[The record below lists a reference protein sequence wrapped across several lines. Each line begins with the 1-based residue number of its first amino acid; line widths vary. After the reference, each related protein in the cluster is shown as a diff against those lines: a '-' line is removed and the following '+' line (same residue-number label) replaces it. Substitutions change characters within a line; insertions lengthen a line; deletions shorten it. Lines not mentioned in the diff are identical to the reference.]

1 VDTLRPHVLIV
12 GGFATSPFL
21 YVPMARRLGRR
32 GAADVS
38 IAPIWLPDWLVA
50 SRLGLGPLARRT
62 ARAIVRSWR
71 SAGREPLIVV
81 GHSAGGILARLAM
94 SPIPFEGY
102 GTGVGDAVGALVT
115 LGTPHLVAAP
125 GGAPA
130 ARWRGRDAGGD
141 AARFLAEV
149 LPVESLAP
157 RTSCVT
163 VASSLVPGVP
173 DAGDRP
179 PLRRHFAG
187 DLYAAMLGEE
197 ARSGRGDGLI
207 PVGSAHLEGARQI
220 TLADVVHGQF
230 GGAPWYGSERAVARW
245 WPVAVQAWS
254 DALEARQPD

>member
-1 VDTLRPHVLIV
+1 MDALRPHVLIV

-21 YVPMARRLGRR
+21 YAAMARRLRRR

-50 SRLGLGPLARRT
+50 SRLGFGPLARRT
-62 ARAIVRSWR
+62 ARAIARSWR
-71 SAGREPLIVV
+71 AGGREPLVVV

-102 GTGVGDAVGALVT
+102 GTGVADAVGALVT
-115 LGTPHLVAAP
+115 LGTPHVVASSAVAP
-125 GGAPA
+125 G

-141 AARFLAEV
+141 AAKFLAEV
-149 LPVESLAP
+149 LPVESLEP

-163 VASSLVPGVP
+163 VASNLVPGVP
-173 DAGDRP
+173 GAGERP
-179 PLRRHFAG
+179 PLRRRFAG

-197 ARSGRGDGLI
+197 ARLGRGDGLI
-207 PVGSAHLEGARQI
+207 PVGSAHLDGARQV

-230 GGAPWYGSERAVARW
+230 GGAPWYGSERALERW
-245 WPVAVQAWS
+245 WPVALEAWR